1 MVDLLFQSP
10 QKMQL
15 DNTFSNAIM
24 WKNSAHCTL
33 LNYLCL
39 SQDTMKNTANGVNPI
54 IENQLVTL
62 NLEREFQLWDIKQ
75 NATPFGNKRNTY
87 YTSPTFDNNKSRAIY
102 DKFLAYVCI
111 TETGDIAY
119 GNNPKNYDC
128 FNFIEYLSKIL
139 FNEIEIDYEYYQ
151 TNELE

>member
-1 MVDLLFQSP
+1 
-10 QKMQL
+10 
-15 DNTFSNAIM
+15 
-24 WKNSAHCTL
+24 
-33 LNYLCL
+33 
-39 SQDTMKNTANGVNPI
+39 MKNTANGVNPI

-62 NLEREFQLWDIKQ
+62 NLEREFQLQDIKQ

-87 YTSPTFDNNKSRAIY
+87 YTSPTFDNNKSRVIY

-111 TETGDIAY
+111 TETGDIACE
-119 GNNPKNYDC
+119 NNPKNYDC

-151 TNELE
+151 TNELEQ